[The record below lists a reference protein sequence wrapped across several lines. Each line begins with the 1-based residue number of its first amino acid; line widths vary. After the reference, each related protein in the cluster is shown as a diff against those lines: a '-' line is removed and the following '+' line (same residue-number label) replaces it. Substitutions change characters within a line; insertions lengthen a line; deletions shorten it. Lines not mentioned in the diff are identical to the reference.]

1 VVLTIFEDPDVPFGI
16 RVMECVPEAVA
27 GCTLGIV
34 TPAKASISSAV
45 MPMRFMKFL
54 KRFKPHMSQNLRRS
68 IPNYLI
74 KN

>member
-1 VVLTIFEDPDVPFGI
+1 
-16 RVMECVPEAVA
+16 MECVPEAVA

-54 KRFKPHMSQNLRRS
+54 KGFKPHMSQNLQRS
-68 IPNYLI
+68 ITKLLDKKLTRRFSPTG
-74 KN
+74 